1 MGWARILDPGTL
13 ALLIPI
19 LAVVFGGTG
28 VIVRMVIRHR
38 ERLALIENG
47 MDPDRRELPPHA

>member
-1 MGWARILDPGTL
+1 MSWARILDPATL

-19 LAVVFGGTG
+19 LAVVFCGIG